1 MRIVPQLAATAVA
14 LVVAA
19 LAGCSKRE
27 LPVESGLRDQVL
39 HAGNGSE
46 PQDLDPQTVTGV
58 PEHKIIMSLLDGL
71 VNEDPE
77 TLDPEPG
84 IADKWGISED
94 GLVYTFHIRDNAL
107 WSNGD
112 RITAPQIV
120 DSYKRMLTPS
130 LASEYAYML
139 HHVVGAQE
147 YNGGALKDFSQVG
160 FKAPDD
166 STLVITLKTPVPF
179 LLKAMAS
186 HYAWWPVHIPTIA
199 KFGGLERKGSRWTLP
214 GNFVGSGAF
223 VLKEW
228 LPNQK
233 IVVAKSPTYWDRDRV
248 RLNEIHFYAMENIDV
263 EERMFRTGQLHF
275 TNEVPNSKID
285 AYKRDNP
292 DVLDI
297 TVYLGAYFY
306 RFNVTKPPFNDPR
319 VRRAFA
325 LAIDRDAIVTNVTRG
340 GQRPSYGVVPPG
352 ILGYE
357 SKYQLSGTLEEAQR
371 LMAEAGYPG
380 GKGFP
385 QADLLYNTSEN
396 HRAIAEAL
404 QQMWRKNLG
413 VNVGLVNQEWK
424 VYLDSQDTLNYSISR
439 SGWIA
444 DYVDPHVF
452 LDMWKTGG
460 GNNDTGWSS
469 ARYDQLL
476 EESLQA
482 DSTEARYA
490 IYQEMER
497 IVLDELPILPIYFY
511 TRVKLLDPMVK
522 GLYPTVLDNHPY
534 KYIWLEK

>member
-1 MRIVPQLAATAVA
+1 MRIAPQLAA
-14 LVVAA
+14 LVLTVLLGAM
-19 LAGCSKRE
+19 AGCAKRE
-27 LPVESGLRDQVL
+27 KPVESGLRDQVM
-39 HAGNGSE
+39 HVGNGTE

-58 PEHKIIMSLLDGL
+58 PEHKLIMALLDGL
-71 VNEDPE
+71 VNEHPE
-77 TLDPEPG
+77 TLEPEPG
-84 IADKWGISED
+84 IADRWTISPD
-94 GLVYTFHIRDNAL
+94 GLLYTFHIRDNAL

-112 RITAPQIV
+112 PILAPGLV
-120 DSYKRMLTPS
+120 ASYKRMLTPS

-139 HHVVGAQE
+139 HHVVGALE
-147 YNGGALKDFSQVG
+147 YNTGRLTDFSKVG
-160 FKAPDD
+160 FAAPDER
-166 STLVITLKTPVPF
+166 TLVITLKHPVPF

-263 EERMFRTGQLHF
+263 EERMFRTGQLHY

-285 AYKRDNP
+285 AYRRDNP
-292 DVLDI
+292 DVLSI
-297 TVYLGAYFY
+297 TRYLGAYFY
-306 RFNVTKPPFNDPR
+306 RFNTTRPPFNDPR

-340 GQRPSYGVVPPG
+340 GQRPSYSVVPPD
-352 ILGYE
+352 ILGYV
-357 SKYQLSGTLEEAQR
+357 SDARLTGTPEDAR
-371 LMAEAGYPG
+371 LLLAEAGYPG

-385 QADLLYNTSEN
+385 RVELLYNTSEN
-396 HRAIAEAL
+396 HRAIAEAI
-404 QQMWRKNLG
+404 QQMWKRNLG
-413 VNVGLVNQEWK
+413 VDVGLTNQEWK
-424 VYLDSQDTLNYSISR
+424 VYLDSQDNLAYNISR

-460 GNNDTGWSS
+460 GNNDTGWSN
-469 ARYDQLL
+469 ARYDDLL
-476 EESLQA
+476 DRSLHTDTTEE
-482 DSTEARYA
+482 RYA
-490 IYQEMER
+490 IYREMER
-497 IVLDELPILPIYFY
+497 IVVDEMPIMPIYFY
-511 TRVKLLDPMVK
+511 TRVKLRDPMVK
-522 GLYPTVLDNHPY
+522 GYHPTVLDNHPY
-534 KYIWLEK
+534 KYIWLER